1 MKHLLNCS
9 RLFAMLALLIANA
22 ANAQTLYT
30 YELDEDGL
38 PGSVVTGITASDL
51 TRQNGLITEAAACGD
66 GFNSKGYSTSTGAY
80 STTYTADQVIIT
92 PAPGY
97 EVTITSLAFELR
109 RNNNGNKRARFAYS
123 TNGGATW
130 IDQGFDITVPF
141 VNCNAATSFSWD
153 FPDIVTTSA
162 VIFRIYG
169 WDASNVNGVGSVRNS
184 AIYGTVCLQS
194 TFYADADG
202 DGYGNPAVTTLAC
215 TAPSGYVADNTDC
228 DDTNSAINPGAT
240 EVCNGIDDNCNGSI
254 DEGLTFTT
262 YYADA
267 DGDGYGDAATS
278 VSSCSPV
285 AGYVTD
291 NTDCNDAENT
301 VYPGAIEICDGLD
314 NDCNGDIDENL
325 VVATIAPADSAITCK
340 GFPVTFS
347 TEPCAGCTYQWFKND
362 NPIIGAIDFSYSTT
376 KPAYYSVQ
384 VSTPGGCF
392 DVSDHSLLISG
403 FNPNANIYYPNGL
416 NLCAPAP
423 GHNILIK
430 VGYLATNTYQWY
442 KDGLPYTGD
451 GATSWRI
458 YPTETGNYTC
468 SITSIDGC
476 NRVTDIATVINSCR
490 LAATEIGELNVYP
503 NPAADNF
510 TVTLN
515 NTAFNGNVEIQV
527 VNMVGQIIVAEN
539 ITVEAGEL
547 NYTVQ
552 SNNLTAGM
560 YLVKVI
566 SEQSELSTTIVI
578 NK

>member
-1 MKHLLNCS
+1 
-9 RLFAMLALLIANA
+9 MLLLITTQTK
-22 ANAQTLYT
+22 AQTLYT
-30 YELDEDGL
+30 YTNDETGL
-38 PGSVVTGITASDL
+38 PGTVATGVSASNVTPVNGVV
-51 TRQNGLITEAAACGD
+51 LINACGT
-66 GFNSKGYSTSTGAY
+66 GYSSDTWSTSTGAFT
-80 STTYTADQVIIT
+80 TTYTALQIT
-92 PAPGY
+92 LTPSVGY
-97 EVTITSLAFELR
+97 SVTVTGLQFDLG
-109 RNNNGNKRARFAYS
+109 RNPQGPQKMRYAYS
-123 TNGGATW
+123 ITGGASW
-130 IDQGFDITVPF
+130 INSGTDLVIPSGSCGSGST
-141 VNCNAATSFSWD
+141 FSWD
-153 FPDIVTTSA
+153 IPDFTTTSP

-169 WDASNVNGVGSVRNS
+169 WNASNTNGQGRMYNGSISGS
-184 AIYGTVCLQS
+184 ACAMQTW
-194 TFYADADG
+194 YADADG
-202 DGYGNPAVTTLAC
+202 DTYGNSAVTTMAC
-215 TAPSGYVADNTDC
+215 TAPVGYVANATDC
-228 DDTNSAINPGAT
+228 NDANSAINPGAT
-240 EVCNGIDDNCNGSI
+240 EICNGIDDNCNGSI

-267 DGDGYGDAATS
+267 DVDGYGDAATS

-362 NPIIGAIDFSYSTT
+362 NPIIGANDFSYSTT

-510 TVTLN
+510 TVTLY